1 MNTLFVVIGFILLV
15 AGHQSSWLFVGGI
28 SFIVGSLIADQVN
41 FVHNEI
47 ERIIFSFTSS
57 ILGSLLVVYLKK
69 ILVILATFISGGY
82 VVMVL
87 PQALGWDTSW
97 INWIYILAAAIA
109 SALITLLWG
118 SLPVI
123 LITSLVGATLIA
135 QHIQIGTVSPL
146 GLFIVLLVFGLVAQ
160 WLLWHYGKADTEE

>member
-1 MNTLFVVIGFILLV
+1 MNTILVVIGFIVLV

-28 SFIVGSLIADQVN
+28 SFVVGSLIGEQLN

-47 ERIIFSFTSS
+47 ERIIFSFTSAV
-57 ILGSLLVVYLKK
+57 LGSLLVVYLKK
-69 ILVILATFISGGY
+69 AMVILSAFASGGY
-82 VVMVL
+82 ICMFL

-109 SALITLLWG
+109 SAVITLLWG

-123 LITSLVGATLIA
+123 LISSLMGATLIA
-135 QHIQIGTVSPL
+135 EHMQIGTVSSL
-146 GLFIVLLVFGLVAQ
+146 GLFIVLFVFGLVAQ
-160 WLLWHYGKADTEE
+160 WILWHYGKADFEE